1 MSIQMTPPFFWHS
14 FLKSGLA
21 LVGLSKNTMVIIME
35 DIKPEDQ
42 MIVESYPNQIEWL
55 VIRVMAVKLSLYL
68 MEN

>member
-1 MSIQMTPPFFWHS
+1 
-14 FLKSGLA
+14 
-21 LVGLSKNTMVIIME
+21 ME